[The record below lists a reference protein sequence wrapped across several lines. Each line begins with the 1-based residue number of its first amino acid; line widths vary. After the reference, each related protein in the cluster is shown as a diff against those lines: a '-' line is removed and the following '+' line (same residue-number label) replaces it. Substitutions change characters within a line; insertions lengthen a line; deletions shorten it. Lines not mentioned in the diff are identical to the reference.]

1 MKLSTAIIVSSLV
14 LGIPLWA
21 LAWSGSRE
29 TMFADPVHSVL
40 TPAYS
45 FNHNTTTWA
54 TSIDIDLNGI
64 DDLAM
69 IGKNV
74 NATSGNVILDVYWS
88 DGLGAFVQQSTEP
101 LTIGTNSNST
111 YMQDLKLL
119 AGHFNNDQWP
129 DLAILTVTDGSQSF
143 NANVLLN
150 NGGTGFRCAGDVD
163 NDGVTRTPDLL
174 LLLEDWGCVDGE

>member
-40 TPAYS
+40 APAYS
-45 FNHNTTTWA
+45 FNHNTTPPSW

-69 IGKNV
+69 IGQNW
-74 NATSGNVILDVYWS
+74 NATTDNMILEVYWS
-88 DGLGAFVQQSTEP
+88 DGLGAFAQQSTEP
-101 LTIGTNSNST
+101 LTLIGNSNRT
-111 YMQDLKLL
+111 GLKLL

-174 LLLEDWGCVDGE
+174 LLLEDWGCFDGE